1 MALEEA
7 DVALEVLEED
17 ADVVV
22 EVQKEED
29 VEEQEEGGVAQGM
42 VLEVDTTTMVVSVV
56 EVGKEEGEDL
66 EEEPISSGIN
76 LNIRV

>member
-1 MALEEA
+1 MHNEQLSINDISRHSSSCQNLVGGAVKDVALEEA

-22 EVQKEED
+22 EVRKELD

-42 VLEVDTTTMVVSVV
+42 V
-56 EVGKEEGEDL
+56 
-66 EEEPISSGIN
+66 
-76 LNIRV
+76 

>member
-1 MALEEA
+1 MAQGEA
-7 DVALEVLEED
+7 DVALEVLGED

-42 VLEVDTTTMVVSVV
+42 VLEVDTTIVSVV
-56 EVGKEEGEDL
+56 EVGKGEGEDL
-66 EEEPISSGIN
+66 EEEPTCSGIYF
-76 LNIRV
+76 NIRG

>member
-42 VLEVDTTTMVVSVV
+42 V
-56 EVGKEEGEDL
+56 
-66 EEEPISSGIN
+66 
-76 LNIRV
+76 

>member
-22 EVQKEED
+22 EVRKEVD

-42 VLEVDTTTMVVSVV
+42 VLEVDTTIVSVV
-56 EVGKEEGEDL
+56 EVGKGEGEDL
-66 EEEPISSGIN
+66 EEEPTCSGIYF
-76 LNIRV
+76 NIRG

>member
-1 MALEEA
+1 VALEEA

-22 EVQKEED
+22 EVRKEVD

-42 VLEVDTTTMVVSVV
+42 VLEVDTTIVSVV
-56 EVGKEEGEDL
+56 EVGKGEGEDL
-66 EEEPISSGIN
+66 EEEPTCSE
-76 LNIRV
+76 VVVVH